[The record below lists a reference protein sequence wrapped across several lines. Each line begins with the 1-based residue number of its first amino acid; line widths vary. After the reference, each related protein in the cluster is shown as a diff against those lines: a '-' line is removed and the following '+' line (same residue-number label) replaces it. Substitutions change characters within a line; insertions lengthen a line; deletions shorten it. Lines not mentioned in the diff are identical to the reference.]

1 MSKTLQAT
9 LQIKNGTKANWISQN
24 PVLAKGEPGL
34 EIDTAH
40 FKFGDGVSEWN
51 DLSYAGTIVKVS
63 STNGHLTIDGTDV
76 TIYAL
81 PTATSSVV
89 GGVKSQS
96 AGSGKI
102 VVGSDG
108 TMSVSDVPTA
118 DALSN
123 ARKLTFSGDVSGNN
137 TFNGSQDVTF
147 ALALVSSGVTAGT
160 YSKVTVTA
168 KGIVTAGT
176 SLTAS
181 DIPTLTLSKISDAGS
196 AASKSVG
203 TAAGNVPLLD
213 SNGKLD
219 TNVLPA
225 LAISETHVV
234 ADQAAMLALDAQEG
248 DIAIRTDGTGSWIL
262 TASPASTLANWKQL
276 SAPTDLVTSVNGKTG
291 TVTLTTGDI
300 AEGVNLYF
308 TTARAT
314 TNFNTNFAA
323 KSVTGLSDGS
333 HVVLDTDSIIIDCG
347 TVSGS

>member
-1 MSKTLQAT
+1 M
-9 LQIKNGTKANWISQN
+9 
-24 PVLAKGEPGL
+24 
-34 EIDTAH
+34 
-40 FKFGDGVSEWN
+40 
-51 DLSYAGTIVKVS
+51 
-63 STNGHLTIDGTDV
+63 
-76 TIYAL
+76 
-81 PTATSSVV
+81 TS
-89 GGVKSQS
+89 
-96 AGSGKI
+96 
-102 VVGSDG
+102 
-108 TMSVSDVPTA
+108 
-118 DALSN
+118 
-123 ARKLTFSGDVSGNN
+123 
-137 TFNGSQDVTF
+137 
-147 ALALVSSGVTAGT
+147 
-160 YSKVTVTA
+160 
-168 KGIVTAGT
+168 
-176 SLTAS
+176 S

-203 TAAGNVPLLD
+203 TAAGNVPVLD

-219 TNVLPA
+219 TNILPA

-234 ADQAAMLALDAQEG
+234 ADQTAMLALDAQEG

-314 TNFNTNFAA
+314 ANFNTNFSG